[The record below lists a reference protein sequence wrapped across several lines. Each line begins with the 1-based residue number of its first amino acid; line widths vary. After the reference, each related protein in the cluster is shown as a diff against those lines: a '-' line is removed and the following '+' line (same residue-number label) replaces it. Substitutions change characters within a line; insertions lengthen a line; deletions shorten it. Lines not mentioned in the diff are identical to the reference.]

1 MDKFTLEQELDMFAH
16 RQNRSR
22 FQKLLDET
30 GGGERRKQISED
42 ALQADPED
50 EPDSQVP
57 PRG

>member
-42 ALQADPED
+42 APQDEPGD
-50 EPDSQVP
+50 EPDD
-57 PRG
+57 